1 MTWQLLTWIIYQ
13 TLIISVSKLFHE
25 YLSVFICQFLVFADI
40 FFLECHLSIK
50 IKLNFYSKYYHYMFK
65 NSKGNAFL
73 RLCSLSNGMH
83 RATRS
88 RTAVEH
94 SFVPRGLSVF
104 KMAVF
109 LKAEKHLGSRC
120 CCRWRISCR
129 KT

>member
-1 MTWQLLTWIIYQ
+1 MTWQLLTWRIYQ

-73 RLCSLSNGMH
+73 RPCSLSNGMH